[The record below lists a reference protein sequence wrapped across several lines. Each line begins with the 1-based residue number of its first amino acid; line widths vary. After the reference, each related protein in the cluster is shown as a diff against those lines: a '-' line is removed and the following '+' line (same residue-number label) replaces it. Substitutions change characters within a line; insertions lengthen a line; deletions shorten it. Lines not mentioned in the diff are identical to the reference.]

1 MLKKVK
7 RLAAAAGVAAVV
19 ATISVTGATAGVAS
33 ARVLGSSGI
42 VSGLSP
48 VVWNGTDLVT
58 AAVGAN
64 GTLYAYEQVP
74 GASAWQR
81 QTVET
86 QARNGGAA
94 LGAPSVT
101 ATATSVQ
108 VVSEDADGK
117 IWFYQQLDGQS
128 TWSAPQLVAQV
139 SVGQV
144 VLAQQPK
151 IAWTGVPGHTGTN
164 SVITIANAAGDV
176 LFWYQSGAG
185 WAQETVA
192 SPTQGVGWGAPDLTA
207 TSTGVVI
214 AAVGTNGAFYTFF
227 QPYGGPAWASDG
239 TLGASARQFWGPPAL
254 TWDGVNVTVAA
265 AFTDGTGITLRF
277 MWKSNSAQ
285 FWSQETL
292 PGVTDAQF
300 LAQDPAITWT
310 GGNLLVAA
318 VQQLTGDKQ
327 RLDFWW
333 QGSTFTT
340 FTRETVTAANYPDA
354 FGPAALTYDPA
365 SPGEAVITVPF
376 TTNAFQT
383 TTALDDWTEPTGGT
397 VWTKHQVNAP

>member
-1 MLKKVK
+1 MFKQVK
-7 RLAAAAGVAAVV
+7 RFAAVAGVAAVAAAV
-19 ATISVTGATAGVAS
+19 AVTGPAAGVAS

-42 VSGLSP
+42 QPGLSP
-48 VVWNGTDLVT
+48 VAWNGTDLVT

-74 GASAWQR
+74 GASSWQR
-81 QTVET
+81 QTIET

-94 LGAPSVT
+94 LGAPSVA

-108 VVSEDADGK
+108 VVAEDANGR
-117 IWFYQQLDGQS
+117 IWFYQQADGQS

-151 IAWTGVPGHTGTN
+151 IAWTGVPGHAGTN

-176 LFWYQSGAG
+176 LFWYQSGTG
-185 WAQETVA
+185 WGHETVA
-192 SPTQGVGWGAPDLTA
+192 APAQSVGWGAPDLTA
-207 TSTGVVI
+207 TSTGIVI
-214 AAVGTNGAFYTFF
+214 AAVGTNGAFYTWF

-239 TLGASARQFWGPPAL
+239 TLGASAGQFWGPPAL
-254 TWDGVNVTVAA
+254 TWNGADVTAVA

-277 MWKSNSAQ
+277 AWKAGSAQ

-292 PGVTDAQF
+292 PGVTDAQY
-300 LAQDPAITWT
+300 LSSDPAITWT
-310 GGNLLVAA
+310 GSNLLVTA
-318 VQQLTGDKQ
+318 VQQLTSDKQ

-333 QGSTFTT
+333 QGTAFTT
-340 FTRETVTAANYPDA
+340 FNRETAAAANYPDA
-354 FGPAALTYDPA
+354 FGPPALTFDSA
-365 SPGEAVITVPF
+365 SPGEAMITAYGWRDQYGEWHV
-376 TTNAFQT
+376 TRETR
-383 TTALDDWTEPTGGT
+383 
-397 VWTKHQVNAP
+397 HYSYSYSY